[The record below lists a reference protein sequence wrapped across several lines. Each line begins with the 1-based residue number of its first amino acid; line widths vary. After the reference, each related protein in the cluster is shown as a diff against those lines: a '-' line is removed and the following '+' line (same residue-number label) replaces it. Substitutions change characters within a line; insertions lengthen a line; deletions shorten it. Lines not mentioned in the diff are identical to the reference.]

1 MIYGY
6 ARISTKKQS
15 IERQIRNIKSAYP
28 EAVIVQEAYTGTK
41 MNRPEWDKLIKK
53 LSAGDVIVFD
63 SVSRMSRNAEE
74 GISTYFQLYDKGVT
88 LCFLKEPHINTEV
101 YRESASQSIELTGN
115 EIADCYIEATNKV
128 LKMIAERQILIAF
141 EQSEKEVADLHQ
153 RTREGIATAKLA
165 GKRIG
170 REEGAKVITKK
181 SIRAKEQ
188 IKKYSADFEGS
199 LNDIDCMK
207 LIGVSRNTYY
217 KYKGELK
224 AEA

>member
-15 IERQIRNIKSAYP
+15 VERQIRNIKSAYP

-165 GKRIG
+165 
-170 REEGAKVITKK
+170 A
-181 SIRAKEQ
+181 
-188 IKKYSADFEGS
+188 
-199 LNDIDCMK
+199 
-207 LIGVSRNTYY
+207 
-217 KYKGELK
+217 
-224 AEA
+224 

>member
-28 EAVIVQEAYTGTK
+28 EAVIVQESYTGTK

-53 LSAGDVIVFD
+53 LSAGDTIVFD
-63 SVSRMSRNAEE
+63 SVSRMSRNAQE
-74 GISTYFQLYDKGVT
+74 GTKVYFDLFEKGVT
-88 LCFLKEPHINTEV
+88 LIFLKEAYINTSV
-101 YRESASQSIELTGN
+101 YSENLRDKVELQGTIEDELFKGIN
-115 EIADCYIEATNKV
+115 NYFRK
-128 LKMIAERQILIAF
+128 LAERQILIAF

-153 RTREGIATAKLA
+153 RTKEGIQTAKLN
-165 GKRIG
+165 GKQIG
-170 REEGAKVITKK
+170 RAEGAKVITKK

>member
-15 IERQIRNIKSAYP
+15 IARQVRNIKSAYP
-28 EAVIVQEAYTGTK
+28 EAVIVQEEYTGTK
-41 MNRPEWDKLIKK
+41 MSRPQWDKLTKK
-53 LSAGDVIVFD
+53 LTEGDTIVFD
-63 SVSRMSRNAEE
+63 SVSRMSRNSVEGVEE
-74 GISTYFQLYDKGVT
+74 YFSLYDKGVK

-101 YRESASQSIELTGN
+101 YRESASQSIDLTGN

-153 RTREGIATAKLA
+153 RTREGIATAKLN
-165 GKRIG
+165 GKQIG
-170 REEGAKVITKK
+170 RAEGSKVVTKK
-181 SIRAKEQ
+181 SIEAKKQ
-188 IKKYSADFEGS
+188 IKKYSADFEGT
-199 LNDIDCMK
+199 LNDVDCMK

-217 KYKGELK
+217 KYKAQLK
-224 AEA
+224 EEA

>member
-28 EAVIVQEAYTGTK
+28 EAVIVQEEYTGTK
-41 MNRPEWDKLIKK
+41 MSRPQWDKLTKK
-53 LSAGDVIVFD
+53 LTEGDTIVFD
-63 SVSRMSRNAEE
+63 SVSRMSRNSVEGVEE
-74 GISTYFQLYDKGVT
+74 YFSLYDKGVK

-101 YRESASQSIELTGN
+101 YRESASQSIDLTGN
-115 EIADCYIEATNKV
+115 EIADAYIQTTNKV
-128 LKMIAERQILIAF
+128 LKMIAERQIKLAF
-141 EQSEKEVADLHQ
+141 SQSEKEVSDLHQ
-153 RTREGIATAKLA
+153 RTREGIATAKLN
-165 GKRIG
+165 GKQIG
-170 REEGAKVITKK
+170 RAEGSKVVTKK
-181 SIRAKEQ
+181 SIEAKKQ
-188 IKKYSADFEGS
+188 IKKYSADFEGT

>member
-28 EAVIVQEAYTGTK
+28 EAVIVQEEYTGTK
-41 MNRPEWDKLIKK
+41 MSRPQWDKLTKK
-53 LSAGDVIVFD
+53 LAEGDTIVFD

-74 GISTYFQLYDKGVT
+74 GINTYFQLYDKGVK

-101 YRESASQSIELTGN
+101 YRESASQSIDLTGN
-115 EIADCYIEATNKV
+115 EIADAYIQTTNKV
-128 LKMIAERQILIAF
+128 LKMIAERQIKLAF
-141 EQSEKEVADLHQ
+141 SQSEKEVSDLHQ
-153 RTREGIATAKLA
+153 RTKEGIATARLN

-188 IKKYSADFEGS
+188 IKKYSADFEGT

-207 LIGVSRNTYY
+207 LIGVSRNSYY
-217 KYKGELK
+217 KYKRSLK
-224 AEA
+224 EEA

>member
-6 ARISTKKQS
+6 CRISKKQQN
-15 IERQIRNIKSAYP
+15 IERQERNIKSAYP
-28 EAVIVQEAYTGTK
+28 DAVIIKEAFTGTK
-41 MNRPEWDKLIKK
+41 INRPEWNKLFKGVRE
-53 LSAGDVIVFD
+53 GDTIVFD

-74 GISTYFQLYDKGVT
+74 GIGVYFDLYNKGVK

-101 YRESASQSIELTGN
+101 YRESASQSIDLTGN
-115 EIADCYIEATNKV
+115 EIADAYIQTTNKV
-128 LKMIAERQILIAF
+128 LKMIAERQIKLAF
-141 EQSEKEVADLHQ
+141 SQSEKEVSDLHQ
-153 RTREGIATAKLA
+153 RTKEGIATAKLN
-165 GKRIG
+165 GKQIG
-170 REEGAKVITKK
+170 RAEGSKVVTKK
-181 SIRAKEQ
+181 SIEAKKQ
-188 IKKYSADFEGS
+188 IKKYSADFEGT

>member
-15 IERQIRNIKSAYP
+15 VERQIRNIKSAYP

-53 LSAGDVIVFD
+53 LSAGDTIVFD

-74 GISTYFQLYDKGVT
+74 GTKVYFDLFEKGVT
-88 LCFLKEPHINTEV
+88 LIFLKEAYINTSV
-101 YRESASQSIELTGN
+101 YSENLRDKVELQGTIEDELFKGIN
-115 EIADCYIEATNKV
+115 NYFRK
-128 LKMIAERQILIAF
+128 LAERQILIAF

-153 RTREGIATAKLA
+153 RTKEGIQTAKLN
-165 GKRIG
+165 GKQIG
-170 REEGAKVITKK
+170 RAEGAKVITKK